1 MSEEDKLFNFMLGLQ
16 KWAQAE
22 LRRQG
27 VKDIPTAM
35 AAIEGLVDFHLGGST
50 SNSVDKGKSIENKFG
65 KNKEKDWKKKADG
78 KKEKEKEVE
87 TTKGKDHIY
96 SKFQGCFICSG
107 PHRARDCLMKEK
119 VSALVCQEAESSDSD
134 DDVVLAN
141 PIQLLNT
148 MRMERLE
155 LNLSNSRSLVK
166 AVNSKVV
173 EVLGVAETN
182 LKVGTWHGTC
192 MVNVVRLD
200 DFELILG
207 NEFFMKAK
215 VSLMSYLRGI
225 LIRDCENPCFIQVDE
240 SLNKQEKEAYSAK
253 GKGNMAL
260 DRGKLLVTL
269 ETKPSVVVEL
279 KREVDDLQ
287 ASKVS
292 CSGPVQFQRKQA
304 GNCSKLRRGPKQL
317 VEHEG
322 RVTVSHNDYVVGSGS
337 LGEELAHQRLGVSVS
352 RDPSL
357 VKGEKSEKVSLE
369 GLYRNRLGVKAKGCL
384 KNLPTRTL
392 DVSSGGGLSHSQKR
406 A

>member
-1 MSEEDKLFNFMLGLQ
+1 
-16 KWAQAE
+16 
-22 LRRQG
+22 
-27 VKDIPTAM
+27 M
-35 AAIEGLVDFHLGGST
+35 AATEGLVDFHLGGST
-50 SNSVDKGKSIENKFG
+50 SNFADKGKSVENKFG

-78 KKEKEKEVE
+78 KKEKEKEVK

-107 PHRARDCLMKEK
+107 PHRARDCPMKEK

-134 DDVVLAN
+134 DDVVRAN

-148 MRMERLE
+148 MRMERQQRYGLMQVMVQVNRKQVRALLDTGADNNFLNQNMVDRLE
-155 LNLSNSRSLVK
+155 LNLSNSCSLVK
-166 AVNSKVV
+166 AVNSIAV
-173 EVLGVAETN
+173 EVLGVVETN
-182 LKVGTWHGTC
+182 LKVGTWHGVC

-215 VSLMSYLRGI
+215 VNLMPYLRGI

-260 DRGKLLVTL
+260 DRGKCVATL
-269 ETKPSVVVEL
+269 ETKPSVVAES

-292 CSGPVQFQRKQA
+292 CSGSVQF
-304 GNCSKLRRGPKQL
+304 
-317 VEHEG
+317 
-322 RVTVSHNDYVVGSGS
+322 
-337 LGEELAHQRLGVSVS
+337 
-352 RDPSL
+352 
-357 VKGEKSEKVSLE
+357 
-369 GLYRNRLGVKAKGCL
+369 
-384 KNLPTRTL
+384 
-392 DVSSGGGLSHSQKR
+392 
-406 A
+406 